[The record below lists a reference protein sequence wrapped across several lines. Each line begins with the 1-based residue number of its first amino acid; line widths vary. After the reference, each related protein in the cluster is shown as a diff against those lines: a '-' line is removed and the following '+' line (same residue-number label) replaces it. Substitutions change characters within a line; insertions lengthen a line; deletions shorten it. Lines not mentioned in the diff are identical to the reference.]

1 MTLSA
6 GAFDFVLKDHNGAVL
21 QTVSNNANGKFNF
34 APLGFNK
41 AGAYVYTV
49 SEVKGANPG
58 ITYDKTVYNVMIVVE
73 DNGLG
78 GLTYAVTVNN
88 GAQTVSDITF
98 KNVYKILDGASV
110 DVDVNATKTLTGME
124 LTAGMFSF
132 VIESKDGTYTETV
145 TNDASGNV
153 SFKTLKFTKVGTYE
167 YTVRE
172 IAGTNPGIT
181 YDSAVYT
188 VTIVVE
194 DNGEGGLK
202 YTKTVTNGMN
212 SVAAIEFE
220 NSYNVASGA
229 SVNVLVR
236 ATKKISGTTLKA
248 NAFRFVLKDSNG
260 EVVQTVKNTSAGSV
274 SFSELKFT
282 KIGVYTYTVSELE
295 GTNPGVTYDESV
307 FTLTIEI
314 EDNGKGGL
322 QYTMTID
329 RSGEKVKEIVFNNS
343 YKTLDDAFV
352 EFDVDATKTLSGME
366 LTAGKFDFIIESA
379 DGTYSETVTN
389 DASGNIKFTT
399 IKLTSVGTYEFTV
412 SEIAGANAGITYDK
426 TVYTV
431 TVEVEDDGV
440 GGLKYTKSVKNGN
453 TAVSSIAF
461 NNSYAIA
468 DDASVSVPVV
478 ATKTLTGMTLEANA
492 FSFVLKNANGDVV
505 ETVKNNASG
514 KITFADL
521 KFTKVGTYT
530 YTVSELKGDN
540 AGITYDNTIYTV
552 TVTVTDNQSG
562 GLAYTVAFSNASG
575 AVQEMV
581 FKNTYKISDDAFAS
595 VSLEG
600 LKTLAGKT
608 LEKDMFE
615 FVLKDENGNAVES
628 VKNNADGTFGFTE
641 IKLSSVGTYVF
652 TVTEI
657 FGDDMRMTYD
667 SSVYTVKIT
676 VTDDQNGGLN
686 KEVVITK
693 AGSAVEAIEF
703 NNVYTPKPDDI
714 TVEIDITKIVE
725 NTGTATITPEG
736 FEFILKD
743 LLGVAE
749 DVKVVS
755 DADGKAKLV
764 LTFTEN
770 DVGKTF
776 RYTLSEI
783 KGDVVNVT
791 YSEAVYEIEIKV
803 DLGAD
808 NKLTAAL
815 KNNNTS
821 VDALYAEFVNV
832 YTFDVPVTG
841 DDSNVVLFAA
851 LAVVSGVTLACVAA
865 YAKRRR
871 EMEVD

>member
-1 MTLSA
+1 MI
-6 GAFDFVLKDHNGAVL
+6 FKN
-21 QTVSNNANGKFNF
+21 
-34 APLGFNK
+34 
-41 AGAYVYTV
+41 
-49 SEVKGANPG
+49 
-58 ITYDKTVYNVMIVVE
+58 TYKISD
-73 DNGLG
+73 D
-78 GLTYAVTVNN
+78 ASVTV
-88 GAQTVSDITF
+88 
-98 KNVYKILDGASV
+98 
-110 DVDVNATKTLTGME
+110 DVGATKTLSGMK
-124 LTAGMFSF
+124 LAAGMFSF
-132 VIESKDGTYTETV
+132 VIESK
-145 TNDASGNV
+145 
-153 SFKTLKFTKVGTYE
+153 
-167 YTVRE
+167 
-172 IAGTNPGIT
+172 
-181 YDSAVYT
+181 
-188 VTIVVE
+188 
-194 DNGEGGLK
+194 
-202 YTKTVTNGMN
+202 
-212 SVAAIEFE
+212 
-220 NSYNVASGA
+220 
-229 SVNVLVR
+229 
-236 ATKKISGTTLKA
+236 
-248 NAFRFVLKDSNG
+248 
-260 EVVQTVKNTSAGSV
+260 
-274 SFSELKFT
+274 
-282 KIGVYTYTVSELE
+282 
-295 GTNPGVTYDESV
+295 
-307 FTLTIEI
+307 
-314 EDNGKGGL
+314 
-322 QYTMTID
+322 
-329 RSGEKVKEIVFNNS
+329 
-343 YKTLDDAFV
+343 
-352 EFDVDATKTLSGME
+352 
-366 LTAGKFDFIIESA
+366 

-389 DASGNIKFTT
+389 DASGNITFKTLKFTEVGAYEYTVKELAGTNAGITYDKTVYT
-399 IKLTSVGTYEFTV
+399 ITITVEDNGEGGLKYTKSVKVGGTEVSSIAFANSYAIADDASVSVPVAATKQLEGMTLEANAFSFVLKDQNGTVVETVKNNASGKIAFADLKFTKIGTYTYTV
-412 SEIAGANAGITYDK
+412 SELKGDNAGITYDNTIYTVTVTVTDNQSGGLAYTVAFSNASGAVQEMIFKNTYKISDDASVTVDVGATKTLSGMKLAAGMFSFVIESKDGTYSETVTNDASGNITFKTLKFTEVGAYEYTVKELAGTNAGITYDK

-440 GGLKYTKSVKNGN
+440 GGLKYTKSVKVGG
-453 TAVSSIAF
+453 TEVSSIAF
-461 NNSYAIA
+461 ANSYAIA